1 MSTNEQQSTELKM
14 QPWKSGMIKNID
26 AICPFAHSVPF
37 EQGQTIVMGRPHR
50 FTQGTLYDTGSDVA
64 SDDEAASDIAAE
76 DEVKTQ

>member
-1 MSTNEQQSTELKM
+1 MPTNEQQTAELKM

-50 FTQGTLYDTGSDVA
+50 YTQGTLYDTGSDA
-64 SDDEAASDIAAE
+64 SDDEAASEVAAE
-76 DEVKTQ
+76 DEVKGQ